1 MVHFIPCKTTITAP
15 QTANIVFEYVVRHHG
30 IPSIII
36 SDRDARFTS
45 MFWKSLWKLLG
56 TKLNMSTAYHP
67 QTDGQTER
75 TNRTLEEMLRAYVNY
90 QQSDWDDYL
99 ISAEIAFNNSVQ
111 LSTGYSPYYLNHGF
125 HPSFPIQMT
134 AESEQESKNEAAKQY
149 LTNMQESIEK
159 AKENLQVA
167 QQRQKK
173 YADENRR
180 EESFI
185 VGEMVLLSTAN
196 IRNELKAPKLASK
209 FIGPFCIKEKVG
221 EVAYK
226 LDLPETF
233 SRIHPVFHVSKL
245 RRYKDGEEL
254 FPEREYNKRPSAEIL
269 KNGEEAWE
277 VNRIVGKKK
286 IRNRVHY
293 LVLWK
298 GFPDHEATWEPISSL
313 KYAKE
318 AVKKFE
324 DEESMRREM

>member
-1 MVHFIPCKTTITAP
+1 MNECHDNKLAGHVGKDKTIELVSRNFYWPKMHDEIMKYVSTCLLCQSNKPSNQSPSGLLQPLPIPSRPWQIISMDFITQLPKTNKGNDAITVIVCKLSKMVHFIPCKTTITAP

-99 ISAEIAFNNSVQ
+99 ISAEIAFNNSFQ

-134 AESEQESKNEAAKQY
+134 SESEQESKNEASNQF

-159 AKENLQVA
+159 ANA
-167 QQRQKK
+167 
-173 YADENRR
+173 
-180 EESFI
+180 
-185 VGEMVLLSTAN
+185 G
-196 IRNELKAPKLASK
+196 
-209 FIGPFCIKEKVG
+209 GG
-221 EVAYK
+221 
-226 LDLPETF
+226 
-233 SRIHPVFHVSKL
+233 
-245 RRYKDGEEL
+245 
-254 FPEREYNKRPSAEIL
+254 
-269 KNGEEAWE
+269 
-277 VNRIVGKKK
+277 
-286 IRNRVHY
+286 
-293 LVLWK
+293 
-298 GFPDHEATWEPISSL
+298 
-313 KYAKE
+313 
-318 AVKKFE
+318 
-324 DEESMRREM
+324 